1 MTDAA
6 TCYHCGLPIAQG
18 DHYSVT
24 ILQQPRAM
32 CCPGCQSVAQTIV
45 DIGMESYYQHR
56 QQCDPGNSPATEL
69 VPGFLEGLNSW
80 DDQALQQSFVHELP
94 QGSKE
99 ITLLISGIT
108 CAACVWL
115 IEKQV
120 NHLAGVVRC
129 NVNMGSHLAVVQW
142 NPEQTT
148 LSAIIKAIARI
159 GYKAEPYTPLQQEQ
173 NIKQENKQA
182 LMRIGVAGLGAMQV
196 MTYAVSLYMGAFEGI
211 EPAHEQFLRWVSA
224 LVTTPVF
231 FYSGMP
237 FLSGALRSLRN
248 AHLSMDVPVA
258 VALCFAYFSSVWAT
272 LSQGPEVYFD
282 SVCMFV
288 FFLLVGRYL
297 EMRARHRSQSTSI
310 RLSHSQMQT
319 ARLLD
324 QEQHTRLIPADQ
336 LKPGDIVLVKAGE
349 VIPGDGRILAGD
361 SAVNEAMLTGEQLPL
376 SKTRDDGV
384 TGGTLNVEQ
393 PLTIEISTHPKDST
407 LSTLR
412 RLLERAEAEKPP
424 TFVLADT
431 IASRFVFAV
440 LLTSVCVYTYWW
452 FNAPQD
458 AFWIMLSVL
467 VVTCPCALSLA
478 TPTAITA
485 ATARLS
491 QMGFLATRAHTIE
504 GMRRVTDVVFD
515 KTGTLTMG
523 EFVLAQTIPLANLN
537 AEQVCAMASALESV
551 SEHPIAR
558 AFHGLPAAAGIAHQ
572 RIVANQGLEGKQGN
586 HTMRIGKPQFAVP
599 DQIPPPCP
607 GQSGQWILLSRDGE
621 ALAWFRIEDQLR
633 PDAERLLQ
641 RLQNNGLRCHILSGD
656 SSGHAEA
663 VARQLQVSSVVSN
676 AAPQAKLDFIRRLQQ
691 SGACVL
697 MLGDGLNDAPVLAGA
712 DVSIAVAGS
721 TDLAKLAADGILLG
735 NSLWPLTDVL
745 QLVNKTYRIIRQNL
759 GWAIL
764 YNLTALPL
772 AAAGYIPPWASAL
785 GMSASSLLVVVNA
798 LRLNSNTRQQGGP
811 H

>member
-349 VIPGDGRILAGD
+349 
-361 SAVNEAMLTGEQLPL
+361 
-376 SKTRDDGV
+376 
-384 TGGTLNVEQ
+384 
-393 PLTIEISTHPKDST
+393 
-407 LSTLR
+407 
-412 RLLERAEAEKPP
+412 
-424 TFVLADT
+424 
-431 IASRFVFAV
+431 
-440 LLTSVCVYTYWW
+440 
-452 FNAPQD
+452 
-458 AFWIMLSVL
+458 
-467 VVTCPCALSLA
+467 
-478 TPTAITA
+478 
-485 ATARLS
+485 
-491 QMGFLATRAHTIE
+491 
-504 GMRRVTDVVFD
+504 
-515 KTGTLTMG
+515 
-523 EFVLAQTIPLANLN
+523 
-537 AEQVCAMASALESV
+537 
-551 SEHPIAR
+551 
-558 AFHGLPAAAGIAHQ
+558 
-572 RIVANQGLEGKQGN
+572 
-586 HTMRIGKPQFAVP
+586 
-599 DQIPPPCP
+599 
-607 GQSGQWILLSRDGE
+607 
-621 ALAWFRIEDQLR
+621 
-633 PDAERLLQ
+633 
-641 RLQNNGLRCHILSGD
+641 
-656 SSGHAEA
+656 
-663 VARQLQVSSVVSN
+663 
-676 AAPQAKLDFIRRLQQ
+676 
-691 SGACVL
+691 
-697 MLGDGLNDAPVLAGA
+697 
-712 DVSIAVAGS
+712 
-721 TDLAKLAADGILLG
+721 
-735 NSLWPLTDVL
+735 
-745 QLVNKTYRIIRQNL
+745 
-759 GWAIL
+759 
-764 YNLTALPL
+764 
-772 AAAGYIPPWASAL
+772 
-785 GMSASSLLVVVNA
+785 
-798 LRLNSNTRQQGGP
+798 
-811 H
+811 